1 MDFEGEGRPVIPQPS
16 DKTGLIFAPWMAFGY
31 GVSVTPMQ
39 TLAFYNAVANNGTG
53 KTTICV
59 RNKRVE
65 QTIVKME
72 KKSLTHRY
80 VQPKHY

>member
-1 MDFEGEGRPVIPQPS
+1 MDFEGKEGLLFRNQATNWSNIS
-16 DKTGLIFAPWMAFGY
+16 LPWMAFGY

-39 TLAFYNAVANNGTG
+39 TLAFYNAEICGTG

-65 QTIVKME
+65 KTIVKM
-72 KKSLTHRY
+72 KKRSH
-80 VQPKHY
+80 